1 MRLPQAI
8 SKSKSHDMANDPHK
22 PNRKS
27 LRLKGYDYGRE
38 GLYFVTLKTWDN
50 SHLFG
55 EIRDGKMHPNKF
67 GRIVNE
73 EWTKSVEIRGNVE
86 LHEYVLMPNHFH
98 AIVEILFSKNPDP
111 EGPAKFKSPSHTLG
125 AIIRGFKGAVTKQI
139 REIYFGDSEDSAGS
153 GSGRMVSAGMGSGRM
168 QFAPTIRKDKSIW
181 QRDYNDIIIRNERA
195 YRNISN
201 YIRANPANW

>member
-1 MRLPQAI
+1 M
-8 SKSKSHDMANDPHK
+8 
-22 PNRKS
+22 
-27 LRLKGYDYGRE
+27 RLKGYDYGGE

-55 EIRDGKMHPNKF
+55 EIRGGEMYPNEF

-73 EWTKSVEIRGNVE
+73 EWTKSVEIRDDVE

-98 AIVEILFSKNPDP
+98 AILEILFSKNPDP
-111 EGPAKFKSPSHTLG
+111 KGPAKFKSPSHTLG
-125 AIIRGFKGAVTKQI
+125 AVIRGFKGAATKRI
-139 REIYFGDSEDSAGS
+139 REIYFGDSGKMESGRKDSA
-153 GSGRMVSAGMGSGRM
+153 RMGSGRGRM
-168 QFAPTIRKDKSIW
+168 QFTPTIRKDKSIW

-195 YRNISN
+195 YHNITK